1 MKARMTDKSRKL
13 VAAYVFLLPALAGL
27 IVFRILPV
35 INAFTGSLFEIDYAH
50 GGAMRFAGIGN
61 FTNLFTDFV
70 FWDSVKVTLLFNVI
84 INPLQ
89 IAFALL
95 MALLVQHNTRL
106 NRSFRSFYMLP
117 LGVSITVASAIWAI
131 LFNPN
136 AGLVN
141 GILQLARIPSQ
152 PFLTSSV
159 QAIWCIILVASWY
172 GISYWLIFLLA
183 GLQEISP
190 ELYEA
195 AVIDGSNAWTTFWRI
210 TLPLLKRVL
219 LFVIVADTSANF
231 LLFAPIY
238 VLTKGGP
245 QGSTNTLMYEMFTS
259 VFVHSDLPRGLTIS
273 TVLLVLM
280 LVVIQFEFRLFSEKE
295 RGT

>member
-1 MKARMTDKSRKL
+1 MTDKSRKL
-13 VAAYVFLLPALAGL
+13 VAAYAFLLPALAGL

-35 INAFTGSLFEIDYAH
+35 INALIGSLFEIDYGH
-50 GGAMRFAGIGN
+50 GGAMRFAGIMN
-61 FTNLFTDFV
+61 FINLFTDFV
-70 FWDSVKVTLLFNVI
+70 FWDSVKVTFLFNVI

-106 NRSFRSFYMLP
+106 NRSFRTFYMLP

-159 QAIWCIILVASWY
+159 QAIWCIIIVASWY

-183 GLQEISP
+183 GLQEISQ

-219 LFVIVADTSANF
+219 LFVLVADTSANF

-259 VFVHSDLPRGLTIS
+259 VFVHSNLPRGLTIS

-280 LVVIQFEFRLFSEKE
+280 LAVIQFEFRLFSEKE
-295 RGT
+295 RRT

>member
-1 MKARMTDKSRKL
+1 MTDKSRKF
-13 VAAYVFLLPALAGL
+13 VAAYAFLLPALAGL
-27 IVFRILPV
+27 VVFRILPV
-35 INAFTGSLFEIDYAH
+35 ISAFVGSLFEIDYGH
-50 GGAMRFAGIGN
+50 GGASRFAGIGN
-61 FTNLFTDFV
+61 FISLFTDFV
-70 FWDSVKVTLLFNVI
+70 FWDSVKVTLVFNVI

-89 IAFALL
+89 IAFALF

-131 LFNPN
+131 LFHPN
-136 AGLVN
+136 DGLVN
-141 GILQLARIPSQ
+141 GLLQLVHLHSQ

-159 QAIWCIILVASWY
+159 QAFWCIILVASWY

-183 GLQEISP
+183 GLQEISRD
-190 ELYEA
+190 LYEA
-195 AVIDGSNAWTTFWRI
+195 AVIDGSNAWSTFWRI
-210 TLPLLKRVL
+210 TLPMLKRVL

-245 QGSTNTLMYEMFTS
+245 QGSTNTLMYEVFTS

-280 LVVIQFEFRLFSEKE
+280 LVVIAFEFRLFSSEREK
-295 RGT
+295 GS

>member
-1 MKARMTDKSRKL
+1 MTDKSRKL
-13 VAAYVFLLPALAGL
+13 TAAYAFLLPALAGL

-35 INAFTGSLFEIDYAH
+35 INALIGSLFEIDYSH
-50 GGAMRFAGIGN
+50 GGAMRFAGIMN
-61 FTNLFTDFV
+61 FINLFTDFV

-106 NRSFRSFYMLP
+106 NRSFRTFYMLP

-159 QAIWCIILVASWY
+159 QAIWCIIIVASWY

-183 GLQEISP
+183 GLQEISQ

-259 VFVHSDLPRGLTIS
+259 VFVHSNLPRGLTIS

-280 LVVIQFEFRLFSEKE
+280 LAVIQFEFRLFSEKE
-295 RGT
+295 RRT

>member
-1 MKARMTDKSRKL
+1 MTDKSRKL
-13 VAAYVFLLPALAGL
+13 VAAYAFLLPALAGL

-35 INAFTGSLFEIDYAH
+35 INALIGSLFEIDYGH
-50 GGAMRFAGIGN
+50 GGAMRFAGIMN
-61 FTNLFTDFV
+61 FINLFTDFV

-95 MALLVQHNTRL
+95 MALLVQQNTRL

-141 GILQLARIPSQ
+141 GILQLARISSQ

-159 QAIWCIILVASWY
+159 QAIWCIIIVASWY

-183 GLQEISP
+183 GLQEISQ

-259 VFVHSDLPRGLTIS
+259 VFVHSNLPRGLTIS

-280 LVVIQFEFRLFSEKE
+280 LIVIQFEFRLFSEKE